1 MWGEGDYHGRAFM
14 VYYIVNHR
22 DKVSFCTNVST
33 VSIPFYRGLIIT
45 LIKGI
50 RIRKALRPEWID
62 RSLLCERL
70 FFKCGDRD
78 AEWQNSFT
86 RELRGT
92 AWVWWCFINKRCPD
106 GEQPQD
112 CQRVRSWRAEAAA
125 GDRGVKAAFQRQLNN
140 VQQQPESDVKELKL
154 GHISSF
160 RAGLREAVVR
170 EIAWTIWSQTILLRD
185 LLVDEVLW
193 CGASLTPQLPN
204 RLKQVESPGS
214 W

>member
-1 MWGEGDYHGRAFM
+1 M

-78 AEWQNSFT
+78 AE
-86 RELRGT
+86 
-92 AWVWWCFINKRCPD
+92 
-106 GEQPQD
+106 
-112 CQRVRSWRAEAAA
+112 
-125 GDRGVKAAFQRQLNN
+125 
-140 VQQQPESDVKELKL
+140 
-154 GHISSF
+154 
-160 RAGLREAVVR
+160 
-170 EIAWTIWSQTILLRD
+170 
-185 LLVDEVLW
+185 
-193 CGASLTPQLPN
+193 
-204 RLKQVESPGS
+204 
-214 W
+214 